1 MSSSNDDIRVR
12 IAGDLADIRRSLQ
25 DLKKQTRDTGRVA
38 RSVRKDWLQLGR
50 GLDRV
55 RRQVKN
61 LLGAYLGFR
70 AIQSAIGAVIRNTVE
85 QERVTAQLEARL
97 KSTGGVAGLTAEE
110 LLDMASALQDVTT
123 FGDEAII
130 GMQGVLL
137 TFTQI
142 RGDVFE
148 EATVAILNMAETLG
162 KDLQSAAIQVGKAL
176 NDPVRG
182 ASALTEAGVLL
193 DDQQRALIKQLVETG
208 DVAGA
213 QRVILNELSIEFAG
227 AATAARDTFGGSLK
241 ALKNT
246 FGDLL
251 EGRGGNL
258 DKAKEAVEELIG
270 VLQDEATVQAFE
282 DMTTNVIEFATE
294 VTNAVVSVNNLARA
308 ITEFFSKPL
317 TGMPAVE
324 SAEDAAE
331 RLEFIRKQIQRLED
345 LPGPA
350 PPAIKIWREFEAQL
364 LEVAASF
371 ERLEE
376 IDERSLPTRKTPPV
390 TAVIDPRLALRALQ
404 SELAAAGTL
413 LKDELDRLG
422 KNLDRDFEDN
432 LVRFGEYFKRRADL
446 QRRAID
452 QELASQRTSLRLID
466 EEIRLIEQ
474 RGESAEKE
482 AAERAK
488 LIASITVLEKQRAD
502 VAVAAARSQAEAERE
517 LADRLADVRTRL
529 QEVQGDTVGART
541 AELDQEFRDL
551 LARLQAEGDT
561 EGEALVRR
569 LIDVELAKARF
580 EELET
585 EFQRSLS
592 NLTREE
598 QRVQALVDTGTIS
611 EREGRRRIIEL
622 HQATA
627 DEVRELIPLMHELA
641 AATGDPEAIERVR
654 DLEREFEEL
663 ASVVDRTA
671 AQFRDSIQDA
681 GESAFASFISGAQD
695 AGDAWDSFVDNVKQ
709 RAADLLAEGL
719 FDQLFS
725 FFQNDS
731 GGGGLLGGI
740 QSFLAGIF
748 HDGGIAG
755 QASRHR
761 SVPAALFAP
770 PVPRFHNGGLAAG
783 EVPAIL
789 KRGEEVLTRDD
800 PRHIGNL
807 GGDRVNVYIQT
818 QDAESFRRQSP
829 GQIAARVS
837 NELRRSRN
845 RNG

>member
-12 IAGDLADIRRSLQ
+12 IAGDLADIRRSMQ
-25 DLKKQTRDTGRVA
+25 DLKKQARDAGRVA
-38 RSVRKDWLQLGR
+38 KQSRSDWLQLGR

-61 LLGAYLGFR
+61 LVGAYLGFR
-70 AIQSAIGAVIRNTVE
+70 AIQSTIGAVIRNTVE

-97 KSTGGVAGLTAEE
+97 KSTKGAAGLTAEE
-110 LLDMASALQDVTT
+110 LFGMAEGLQDVTT

-130 GMQGVLL
+130 AMQGVLL

-148 EATVAILNMAETLG
+148 EATERILDMSTVLG
-162 KDLQSAAIQVGKAL
+162 RDLQSSALQVGKAL
-176 NDPVRG
+176 NDPIKGISQLV
-182 ASALTEAGVLL
+182 EAGVNLSP
-193 DDQQRALIKQLVETG
+193 QQQALVRGFIEIG
-208 DVAGA
+208 DVVSA
-213 QRVILNELSIEFAG
+213 QRVLLAELDTQFGDSAR
-227 AATAARDTFGGSLK
+227 AARDTFGGALQSLK
-241 ALKNT
+241 NA

-251 EGRGGNL
+251 EGRGGSL
-258 DKAKEAVEELIG
+258 DNAKDAINELTELLRDEKTIRAFAAFTTGIIETITVMVDLITTLEALKQQFRDSFSDTPIEE
-270 VLQDEATVQAFE
+270 
-282 DMTTNVIEFATE
+282 
-294 VTNAVVSVNNLARA
+294 
-308 ITEFFSKPL
+308 
-317 TGMPAVE
+317 
-324 SAEDAAE
+324 AAE
-331 RLEFIRKQIQRLED
+331 RLAFVRKQIEQLQD
-345 LPGPA
+345 LPGQQR
-350 PPAIKIWREFEAQL
+350 IVELWREEEQQL
-364 LEVAASF
+364 LRLVSAYKQVEKGRKDADDAAP
-371 ERLEE
+371 
-376 IDERSLPTRKTPPV
+376 DAAAAVPTV
-390 TAVIDPRLALRALQ
+390 SVDPRIALRTLQ
-404 SELAAAGTL
+404 SQLASAGIL

-422 KNLDRDFEDN
+422 KNLDRDFEDS
-432 LVRFGEYFKRRADL
+432 LVRFGEFFKRRADL

-452 QELASQRTSLRLID
+452 QELASQRTSLRLLE

-482 AAERAK
+482 VSERAK
-488 LIASITVLEKQRAD
+488 LVASITVLEKQRAD
-502 VAVAAARSQAEAERE
+502 IAVAAARSQVEAERE

-529 QEVQGDTVGART
+529 QEVQGDAVGAR
-541 AELDQEFRDL
+541 AVELEQEFRDL
-551 LARLQAEGDT
+551 LARLQVEGDT

-585 EFQRSLS
+585 EFQRSLAS
-592 NLTREE
+592 LTREE
-598 QRVQALVDTGTIS
+598 QRVQALIDTGTIS

-627 DEVRELIPLMHELA
+627 DEVRELIPLMRELA
-641 AATGDPEAIERVR
+641 AVTGDPEAIERI
-654 DLEREFEEL
+654 RELQVEVEQL

-681 GESAFASFISGAQD
+681 GEGAFASFITGAQD

-731 GGGGLLGGI
+731 GGGGIVAGV
-740 QSFLAGIF
+740 QNFLAGIF

-770 PVPRFHNGGLAAG
+770 PVPRFHNGGLAVG

-829 GQIAARVS
+829 GQIAAQVS
-837 NELRRSRN
+837 NELRRARN